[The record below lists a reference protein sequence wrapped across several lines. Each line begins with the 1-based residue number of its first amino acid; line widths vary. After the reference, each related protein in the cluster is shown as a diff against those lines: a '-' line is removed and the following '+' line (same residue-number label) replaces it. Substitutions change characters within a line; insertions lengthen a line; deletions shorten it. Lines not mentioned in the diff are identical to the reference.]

1 MKLLPLIFLVLFLS
15 SCQDK
20 NVYYLRADNV
30 DGLKVSDGVEING
43 LEVGKVDD
51 LNVEPDGKILI
62 TLKLQNDVK
71 IRQGSTFA
79 IQSKDLLGTR
89 FVNITISDTK
99 AYITPGDTM
108 PCITRQPFAK
118 TDSLFNKI
126 GEIMDIVIVP
136 KLKKDTTKHK

>member
-51 LNVEPDGKILI
+51 LNV
-62 TLKLQNDVK
+62 
-71 IRQGSTFA
+71 
-79 IQSKDLLGTR
+79 
-89 FVNITISDTK
+89 
-99 AYITPGDTM
+99 
-108 PCITRQPFAK
+108 
-118 TDSLFNKI
+118 
-126 GEIMDIVIVP
+126 
-136 KLKKDTTKHK
+136 